1 MSISITNIC
10 CTQVI
15 VERTTIEKTIY
26 NVDMKMLDNYTIETQ
41 SPNGC
46 KTIIGIPI
54 ARRLVGDQRTKNHI
68 TIVKRLKDK

>member
-1 MSISITNIC
+1 MNISITNIC

-54 ARRLVGDQRTKNHI
+54 ARRLVGDRRTNNHLA
-68 TIVKRLKDK
+68 TAK